1 MQKILLHLFQYD
13 EVRSVKSSREH
24 IIFRHIQ
31 ADKKSTNYLRSLYDS
46 RGQPLIGG
54 ALACNY
60 ANPLTTVTLICIR
73 TASQKEDKSVIRSV
87 VLNTVSRSPDSGSP
101 LANQDAISISAR
113 RPENYIDNQ
122 PLCKMPTKIIKQLT
136 IDHRPSNVDGIKCI
150 TEMSNYAR

>member
-1 MQKILLHLFQYD
+1 MNKTLIQLFKHYNT
-13 EVRSVKSSREH
+13 RSVKLFRNR

-31 ADKKSTNYLRSLYDS
+31 TDKKYTNYSRSRYDS

-73 TASQKEDKSVIRSV
+73 TASQKEGNSVIRSV

-113 RPENYIDNQ
+113 RPENYIDIQ
-122 PLCKMPTKIIKQLT
+122 PLCKMPTRTTKRPAIDGRTDKRTIKW
-136 IDHRPSNVDGIKCI
+136 D
-150 TEMSNYAR
+150 A